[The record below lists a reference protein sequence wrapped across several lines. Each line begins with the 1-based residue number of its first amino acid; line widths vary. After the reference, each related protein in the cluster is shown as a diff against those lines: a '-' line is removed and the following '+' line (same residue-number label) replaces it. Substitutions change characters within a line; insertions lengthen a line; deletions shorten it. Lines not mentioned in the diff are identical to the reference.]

1 MIVNLWLNYQ
11 IYGFSIDAEKKKK
24 TEKNALT
31 LQFLVILFG
40 GHVIKGCNF

>member
-1 MIVNLWLNYQ
+1 MAFPLMLK
-11 IYGFSIDAEKKKK
+11 KKKK